1 MAAVGSFQFL
11 LVVSLAA
18 RATADDGDDFSNNLF
33 SDLTP
38 LLSLFGERVTMQF
51 MSQSMGWADNFML
64 AMAPL
69 GIITII
75 VSAIRVGGPT
85 LLKNIIGRG
94 RENLAIAEAEIMSST
109 SHEDGPSE
117 RDEEKANGA
126 TLPVTSVTIVCNDT
140 SPSPNIS
147 LNSHNNFGRLEIR
160 FGAVIGSVLQLGVL
174 VYGGFATYYPSLQF
188 YKNDSPVADYAFP
201 CTAIG
206 TIILVVGMLLCA
218 HVVDFSTKETR
229 YTPAKE
235 QETRLVWLQQTKT
248 VNDQHFTS
256 HAVWAPKHRQFVTV
270 SSRETANKIL
280 TLKTVAGTSISFCG
294 YVIQFIGLRGM
305 HWSASITQLGAV
317 LVMTGLRAFVRRGL
331 AHQPAAQILESDFE
345 LDWFALNFQSEQLN
359 NDTWPRP
366 SKTTE
371 KWIIQSPSG
380 HSQGLEDHTDSDS
393 GTPWDSSGT
402 SRDSSGVTSVSG
414 SQRIMKLRR
423 DLGFASNWPGT
434 ASQEAVSVARAVEI
448 TMDALLISESSDT
461 SQSSKRIETSERIQI
476 LTWSMEVHDGESV
489 KFRLQ
494 RQLPDGKWKAFAD
507 EIDAA
512 LSLWLFSVHQTE
524 HEEASRQQGGKLS
537 LSKGSRD
544 DDAWLRAKGSP
555 AEPSLRLLGLHTPGL
570 HRDLWWWMQNGTARV
585 MVMDLKNDEG
595 FDTGVKEHRIL
606 GHCTKPLKIQFL
618 PPETK
623 GGHAQQG
630 RWLGKPTGTFSHSG
644 EEGSEGQSS
653 RNDAAPTHYKGQA
666 YGSSLLTTTSYAPLK
681 LVYAQEIF
689 SAFMWSLA
697 KIMKEPIQGVTHFRP
712 DETSSD
718 NSWHDITLDN
728 DSISRLALDVESTG
742 LGGLQDVYTLVLP
755 PLSEYNRLLTA
766 ESIFEF
772 TKQNAKRHE
781 LLGNW
786 DETCDAYL
794 WLFRTANTYPAGSS
808 IVTKATALL
817 LEHLRQITLAVE
829 SMEPFDENTNHM
841 LGLQLSLENELQ
853 SADSNTLQALVM
865 LYEAQRRPWKRGQD
879 LYPCQDQDTP
889 LFPRM
894 RPHLSTYNFTGLH
907 IAILMEFGKLNAEL
921 EQVKRE
927 TAHGRDIHDWTP
939 LHYAAANTLGW
950 HVKKLLDKHA
960 YVNARDMLEWTPL
973 HYVCLNQRDEK
984 EDDNAETRTEAS
996 DDSTGSASDIPR
1008 WVDTVR
1014 VLLYR
1019 GADIN
1024 AQGRDG
1030 VTPLHCATM
1039 NGHRNMVLK
1048 LVQAGAV
1055 VDVPDILGRTPLF
1068 LAAQRG
1074 HMLMVMDLWDSAMM
1088 KRDKNGRTASHYAAS
1103 SGNAEIVNWL
1113 VDQDSGNVKV
1123 EDRRGRTP
1131 LHYAAL
1137 NGRTHILK
1145 PLIQGGAKV
1154 NARDEDYQTP
1164 LLLAAVRGHVDVVEK
1179 LKHLSAPTDVVNA
1192 SGDNMRTALHFAA
1205 MNGHND
1211 VVKWL
1216 LRNGA
1221 ERNVG
1226 DNANVTALHLAVA
1239 SSHKSVVESLLSFG
1253 ARYDIQDFGD
1263 QTAFQLAQE
1272 IGKEEIID
1280 CFRRKGATITNT

>member
-109 SHEDGPSE
+109 SHE
-117 RDEEKANGA
+117 
-126 TLPVTSVTIVCNDT
+126 VC
-140 SPSPNIS
+140 
-147 LNSHNNFGRLEIR
+147 
-160 FGAVIGSVLQLGVL
+160 
-174 VYGGFATYYPSLQF
+174 
-188 YKNDSPVADYAFP
+188 
-201 CTAIG
+201 
-206 TIILVVGMLLCA
+206 
-218 HVVDFSTKETR
+218 
-229 YTPAKE
+229 
-235 QETRLVWLQQTKT
+235 
-248 VNDQHFTS
+248 
-256 HAVWAPKHRQFVTV
+256 
-270 SSRETANKIL
+270 
-280 TLKTVAGTSISFCG
+280 
-294 YVIQFIGLRGM
+294 LRGM

-461 SQSSKRIETSERIQI
+461 SQST
-476 LTWSMEVHDGESV
+476 
-489 KFRLQ
+489 
-494 RQLPDGKWKAFAD
+494 
-507 EIDAA
+507 
-512 LSLWLFSVHQTE
+512 
-524 HEEASRQQGGKLS
+524 
-537 LSKGSRD
+537 
-544 DDAWLRAKGSP
+544 
-555 AEPSLRLLGLHTPGL
+555 
-570 HRDLWWWMQNGTARV
+570 
-585 MVMDLKNDEG
+585 
-595 FDTGVKEHRIL
+595 
-606 GHCTKPLKIQFL
+606 
-618 PPETK
+618 
-623 GGHAQQG
+623 
-630 RWLGKPTGTFSHSG
+630 
-644 EEGSEGQSS
+644 
-653 RNDAAPTHYKGQA
+653 
-666 YGSSLLTTTSYAPLK
+666 
-681 LVYAQEIF
+681 
-689 SAFMWSLA
+689 
-697 KIMKEPIQGVTHFRP
+697 
-712 DETSSD
+712 
-718 NSWHDITLDN
+718 
-728 DSISRLALDVESTG
+728 
-742 LGGLQDVYTLVLP
+742 
-755 PLSEYNRLLTA
+755 
-766 ESIFEF
+766 
-772 TKQNAKRHE
+772 
-781 LLGNW
+781 
-786 DETCDAYL
+786 
-794 WLFRTANTYPAGSS
+794 
-808 IVTKATALL
+808 
-817 LEHLRQITLAVE
+817 
-829 SMEPFDENTNHM
+829 
-841 LGLQLSLENELQ
+841 
-853 SADSNTLQALVM
+853 
-865 LYEAQRRPWKRGQD
+865 
-879 LYPCQDQDTP
+879 
-889 LFPRM
+889 
-894 RPHLSTYNFTGLH
+894 
-907 IAILMEFGKLNAEL
+907 
-921 EQVKRE
+921 
-927 TAHGRDIHDWTP
+927 
-939 LHYAAANTLGW
+939 
-950 HVKKLLDKHA
+950 
-960 YVNARDMLEWTPL
+960 
-973 HYVCLNQRDEK
+973 
-984 EDDNAETRTEAS
+984 
-996 DDSTGSASDIPR
+996 
-1008 WVDTVR
+1008 
-1014 VLLYR
+1014 
-1019 GADIN
+1019 
-1024 AQGRDG
+1024 
-1030 VTPLHCATM
+1030 
-1039 NGHRNMVLK
+1039 
-1048 LVQAGAV
+1048 
-1055 VDVPDILGRTPLF
+1055 
-1068 LAAQRG
+1068 AQRG